1 MIEVVMAMMLA
12 AQEPEEVTVAG
23 PDGPLAGTLSGP
35 AEGPAMVLIPGSG
48 PTDRDGDNMLALKG
62 KVFVQLADALNRQG
76 IAVLRYD
83 KRGMFGSAAAIA
95 NGNDVTLDAYA
106 DDARAFVDLLRD
118 RGRDCV
124 WLAGHSEGGV
134 VALTEAARN
143 PEGLC
148 GVLLLATPGRPLLN
162 VIESQLDGQIPEAW
176 MELTVAGLDALR
188 AGETFDVETLPA
200 PLRPMFNPSIQPYLI
215 DLGAA
220 DPAALAGRV
229 AVPMLIVSLG
239 EDVQVME
246 ADADA
251 LSAGQP
257 GATRVDI
264 PGVNHA
270 FKPVRQGATRMENI
284 ATYADADLT
293 IDPAVATAI
302 AAFIKAE

>member
-1 MIEVVMAMMLA
+1 MIEAMMAMMLA
-12 AQEPEEVTVAG
+12 THDPQEVRIAG
-23 PDGPLAGTLSGP
+23 PEGQLAGTLSGP
-35 AEGPAMVLIPGSG
+35 AEGPVMVLIPGSG
-48 PTDRDGDNMLALKG
+48 PTDRNGDNALALKG
-62 KVFVQLADALNRQG
+62 KVFVQLAEALNEAG

-83 KRGMFGSAAAIA
+83 KRGMFGSAKAVA
-95 NGNDVTLDAYA
+95 NPNDVSLAAYA
-106 DDARAFVDLLRD
+106 DDARGFVDFLRD
-118 RGRDCV
+118 AGRECV

-148 GVLLLATPGRPLLN
+148 GVILLATPGRPLLD
-162 VIESQLDGQIPEAW
+162 VIEGQLGEQVPEAW
-176 MELTVAGLDALR
+176 MEPAKAGLDRLR

-200 PLRPMFNPSIQPYLI
+200 PLRGMFNPSVQPYLI

-220 DPAALAGRV
+220 DPGELAGRV

-239 EDVQVME
+239 EDIQVIE

-270 FKPVRQGATRMENI
+270 FKPVREGASQMEQLAVYGD
-284 ATYADADLT
+284 ATVT

-302 AAFIKAE
+302 AAFIKTE